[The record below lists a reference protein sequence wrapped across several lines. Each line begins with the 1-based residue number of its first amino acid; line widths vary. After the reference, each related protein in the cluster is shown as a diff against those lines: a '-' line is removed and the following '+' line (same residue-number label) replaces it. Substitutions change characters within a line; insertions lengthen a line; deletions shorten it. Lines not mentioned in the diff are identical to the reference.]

1 MKRKN
6 LGPSSS
12 SLPSSTTSHDN
23 DLTPSSS
30 SSSSSSISHHHH
42 HHNNENYIGGVGG
55 LHHLHHH
62 NQLSPDTSPNG
73 TNNQLWSMYS
83 HNSNGLFNKC
93 VIGLH
98 QLRLIEF
105 SGFLEKRRDPDIV
118 SFFYILLKFNF
129 KSNSFF
135 FY

>member
-1 MKRKN
+1 M
-6 LGPSSS
+6 
-12 SLPSSTTSHDN
+12 PSSTTSHDN

-30 SSSSSSISHHHH
+30 SSSSSSSSISHHNHH

-62 NQLSPDTSPNG
+62 HHNQLSPDTSPNANN
-73 TNNQLWSMYS
+73 TNNNQLWSMYS

-93 VIGLH
+93 VMGLH

-118 SFFYILLKFNF
+118 SYYLNFNF
-129 KSNSFF
+129 SFS
-135 FY
+135 